1 MLKRMRGLWW
11 LELGIVALALL
22 VISRIGGPQAPEPSS
37 SAGTPLVLYFAVY
50 DRQDEPV
57 SEARILL
64 ENPASGA
71 RSAES
76 AWTGPDGRTTL
87 YAVLPGREDRRLLY
101 TVEPP
106 GGVAFSGT
114 LNLPQQPGMR
124 QNQPPHVLTVEEDL
138 SGVTWRADVVVRC
151 P

>member
-1 MLKRMRGLWW
+1 MLDRMRRLWW

-22 VISRIGGPQAPEPSS
+22 VISRMGGPPEPDPSS

-57 SEARILL
+57 SEARIHL
-64 ENPASGA
+64 ENPASGSKSAKSA
-71 RSAES
+71 R
-76 AWTGPDGRTTL
+76 TGPDGRVTL
-87 YAVLPGREDRRLLY
+87 YSVLPGSEDRRLLY

-106 GGVAFSGT
+106 GRDAFSGT
-114 LNLPQQPGMR
+114 LELPQRPGLR
-124 QNQPPHVLTVEEDL
+124 QTQPPHVLTVEQDL
-138 SGVTWRADVVVRC
+138 NGVTWRADVVVRC